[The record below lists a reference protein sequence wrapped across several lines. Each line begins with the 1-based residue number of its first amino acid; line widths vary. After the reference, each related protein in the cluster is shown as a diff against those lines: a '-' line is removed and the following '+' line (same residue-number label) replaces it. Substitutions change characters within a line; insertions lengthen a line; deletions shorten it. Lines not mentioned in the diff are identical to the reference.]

1 MAMQRLWRSI
11 HPRTL
16 KASLWIAVAVAFLA
30 WAARP
35 AAALTV
41 EELAQLK
48 SPDRQK
54 ILEDGARKEGKVI
67 WYSSLTIDTV
77 LRPLAQAFEKK
88 YPFIKVE
95 LWRAESAKIVQ
106 KITAEVRAKNVEGDI
121 IEGSGIAEAII
132 KSGVTL
138 PFYSPELDAY
148 PPAYRDANGLWAAT
162 RFAYYGVGYNTKLV
176 KKEDVPKTYED
187 LLDPKWKGKMAWR
200 VGSDTG
206 VELFITALR
215 TTWGDEKT
223 ENYLKRLAG
232 QKIVGYTGSAR
243 ALVNQVMAGEYP
255 LAINIFLHHPIDSAS
270 HGASVASQP
279 MEPVPSTI
287 GTIMLPKGIKRPHA
301 AMLSID
307 FLLSKEGQTVLREE
321 NYLPA
326 HPQVDPLPALHPI
339 VPRLAGLKET
349 VLSPEVMFKYGKSS
363 TAMYQ
368 KYFRQ

>member
-1 MAMQRLWRSI
+1 MGRRWR
-11 HPRTL
+11 PFATPL
-16 KASLWIAVAVAFLA
+16 LVCFIALCAGAI
-30 WAARP
+30 AAPP
-35 AAALTV
+35 AAALTL
-41 EELAQLK
+41 EELALLK
-48 SPDRQK
+48 GAERQK

-77 LRPLAQAFEKK
+77 LRPLALAFEKK
-88 YPFIKVE
+88 YPYLKVE

-106 KITAEVRAKNVEGDI
+106 KITAEVRARNVEGDVV
-121 IEGSGIAEAII
+121 EGSGIAEAIV

-138 PFYSPELDAY
+138 PFTSPELDAY
-148 PPAYRDANGLWAAT
+148 PASYRDANGLWAAT
-162 RFAYYGVGYNTKLV
+162 RFAYYGVGYNTKLI
-176 KKEDVPKTYED
+176 KKEDAPKTYED

-206 VELFITALR
+206 VELFITSLR
-215 TTWGDEKT
+215 LLWGDAKT
-223 ENYLKRLAG
+223 ESYLKQLAT
-232 QKIVGYTGSAR
+232 QNIVGYTGSAR

-255 LAINIFLHHPIDSAS
+255 MAINIFLHHPIDSAS
-270 HGASVASQP
+270 QGASVASQP

-307 FLLSKEGQTVLREE
+307 FLLSKDGQTVLREE

-349 VLSPEVMFKYGKSS
+349 VLSPEIMFQYGQSS